1 METITIH
8 TESKIYPVL
17 LGAGVSGCLPQ
28 VIQSRCPNASGI
40 LIITDEKVK
49 DIHLHTVKEAAE
61 RTGLKV
67 AVHIV
72 PEGEHAKTFEVF
84 YGCHSF
90 ALSEGMNRN
99 SLVLALGGG
108 AVGDTAGFAAATFM
122 RGIPFIQIPTTLLAH
137 DSAVGGKVAINHPQG
152 KNMIG
157 AFYQPEAVIYDSLFL
172 KTLPLKELRS
182 GFAEVVKH
190 ALIADPA
197 FYRALLDISD
207 LREVTEAQLH
217 RMIKRGI
224 EIKADVVSQDEKETG
239 IRAWLNF
246 GHTLG
251 HAVEGAM
258 GYGRMTH
265 GEAVWI
271 GMGFALSLSADLCG
285 LAFNHE
291 EFNDW
296 SRRLGY
302 QTEIPAHL
310 THAEL
315 LDRMKKDKKTV
326 SSKVKF
332 VLLEATG
339 KPCLKEIEDS
349 VLLEKL
355 DSLFPIKK
363 GGMP

>member
-8 TESKIYPVL
+8 TESKTYPVL
-17 LGAGVSGCLPQ
+17 LGAGASGCLPE
-28 VIQSRCPNASGI
+28 VIQNRCPNASGI

-67 AVHIV
+67 AVHVV

-90 ALSEGMNRN
+90 ALTEGMNRN
-99 SLVLALGGG
+99 SLILALGGG

-157 AFYQPEAVIYDSLFL
+157 AFYQPEAVIYDPLFL

-197 FYRALLDISD
+197 FYRTLLDISD
-207 LREVTEAQLH
+207 LQLVTEEQMH

-224 EIKADVVSQDEKETG
+224 EIKADVVSKDEKETG

-258 GYGRMTH
+258 GYGRFTH

-271 GMGFALSLSADLCG
+271 GMRFALSLSADLCS
-285 LAFNHE
+285 LAFNLD
-291 EFNDW
+291 EFDDW
-296 SRRLGY
+296 SQRLGY
-302 QTEIPAHL
+302 KMDIPAHL
-310 THAEL
+310 SHADL
-315 LDRMKKDKKTV
+315 LARMKKDKKTV
-326 SSKVKF
+326 SSRVKF
-332 VLLEATG
+332 VLLQKTG
-339 KPCLKEIEDS
+339 EPCLMEIEDS
-349 VLLEKL
+349 ILLKKME
-355 DSLFPIKK
+355 SLYPIL
-363 GGMP
+363 